1 MKILKKDIQ
10 NSLSDPM
17 IIKITLLFQFAFNPI
32 VYYTDEHGMH
42 RPGQRVVSTKAAAL
56 WKLHGV

>member
-10 NSLSDPM
+10 NLLSDPM
-17 IIKITLLFQFAFNPI
+17 NIKITLLLQFAFNPF

-56 WKLHGV
+56 